1 MNVISQ
7 ALPAQPSYPLAKTW
21 VSSTGFDWVLVFAGK
36 EKIQISRR
44 TAYPRRRGGIALW
57 SDATSIVSW
66 GYSRALGTVAVEPD
80 ALKFLGL
87 VSQWR
92 KERGATSSITKMAMC
107 PSYQR
112 IIAMGE
118 RVIPFI
124 LRELES
130 EGDEP
135 DMWFWALQVL
145 TGNDPVSDEARGN
158 MKKMA
163 DAWLDWARRRYA
175 W

>member
-1 MNVISQ
+1 MNVIGQ
-7 ALPAQPSYPLAKTW
+7 TFPAQPSYPLAKTV
-21 VSSTGFDWVLVFAGK
+21 VSITGFSWVFVFPGK
-36 EKIQISRR
+36 EEIQISRP
-44 TAYPRRRGGIALW
+44 TANPRRRGGVAFW
-57 SDATSIVSW
+57 SSAASIVSW
-66 GYSRALGTVAVEPD
+66 GYSRAWGTVVVEPD

-92 KERGATSSITKMAMC
+92 QERGAISSITKMAMC

-158 MKKMA
+158 VKKMA
-163 DAWLDWARRRYA
+163 DAWLDWARVRYA